1 APVPT
6 PVPPTGPARDT
17 TPPRDVRNLVAKAG
31 DRTVSLSWISP
42 GDADFDHVS
51 VVRSTATAGAAAREI
66 YRGTRESVRDRGLK
80 NNVRYRYL
88 VVAYDAAGNRTA
100 GVAASAAPRAVRLT
114 APA

>member
-1 APVPT
+1 FVARDATGNTSSGSREVTVQAPQAGPPPAAPPPAPVPT

-80 NNVRYRYL
+80 NNV
-88 VVAYDAAGNRTA
+88 
-100 GVAASAAPRAVRLT
+100 
-114 APA
+114 